1 MDTYPPSRAGPPRS
15 GRRGS
20 VPSRVYFLQN
30 ASRPATFLRR
40 VPRGFFSTTS
50 SLEES
55 SLDDEDEVDAFAAV
69 DAGAAAS
76 SVLAYL
82 EARSSMSLVCLCVV
96 RSSATSAKVEE
107 TPANAPLEE
116 AVLDVLLRRDG
127 VAAGDGREACGRKGG
142 GFRAPRGAGASG
154 GSRAAL
160 GSVRGPLAPARSQ
173 TGGTDAMGSSRF
185 KRPPGAIFGHVPDAA
200 AKLPTTSADRSFMM
214 ATAREQANY
223 KRLSWCR
230 A

>member
-1 MDTYPPSRAGPPRS
+1 MWFS
-15 GRRGS
+15 GWRD
-20 VPSRVYFLQN
+20 
-30 ASRPATFLRR
+30 AST
-40 VPRGFFSTTS
+40 
-50 SLEES
+50 
-55 SLDDEDEVDAFAAV
+55 
-69 DAGAAAS
+69 AS
-76 SVLAYL
+76 
-82 EARSSMSLVCLCVV
+82 
-96 RSSATSAKVEE
+96 SAKVEQ
-107 TPANAPLEE
+107 TPADAPLEE

-142 GFRAPRGAGASG
+142 GFRAPRGAGAGG

-230 A
+230 AWTQIGFCARVPALTSALCYPCTNGDDAKEQ